1 MPEMPA
7 PTISTSRCSGE
18 VVNTVSRE
26 STRSKVYARMP
37 APVNPNVTRPTRSRR
52 APKVSGDER
61 ERTILATFEN
71 LLQDRSL
78 HEISVDDIARGAGIS
93 RPTFY
98 FYFASKEAVL
108 LSLLERM
115 LVEANARRGDPFER
129 LPEDPA
135 AGVRASL
142 TAYFDV
148 FRAHR
153 AVSLAGA
160 DAAATSA
167 EVREVWGQIM
177 EAWVQETEAAIEAE
191 RGRGAAPAGVPA
203 RDLAISLLLM
213 NERVFH
219 TAFAGHP
226 PAVGEDDVV
235 DVLVSVWLSAIYG
248 TTDPPRA

>member
-7 PTISTSRCSGE
+7 PTIRTSRCSGE
-18 VVNTVSRE
+18 VVNTVLRE

-61 ERTILATFEN
+61 ERAILATFEE
-71 LLQDRSL
+71 LLQERSL
-78 HEISVDDIARGAGIS
+78 HEISIDDIARGAGIS

-115 LVEANARRGDPFER
+115 LAAASATRGDTLDR
-129 LPEDPA
+129 LPEDPPA
-135 AGVRASL
+135 RLRESL
-142 TAYFDV
+142 TAYYDV

-153 AVSLAGA
+153 AVTLAGA
-160 DAAATSA
+160 DAAASSA

-177 EAWVQETEAAIEAE
+177 EA
-191 RGRGAAPAGVPA
+191 
-203 RDLAISLLLM
+203 
-213 NERVFH
+213 
-219 TAFAGHP
+219 
-226 PAVGEDDVV
+226 
-235 DVLVSVWLSAIYG
+235 
-248 TTDPPRA
+248 

>member
-1 MPEMPA
+1 MPA
-7 PTISTSRCSGE
+7 PAKP
-18 VVNTVSRE
+18 TV
-26 STRSKVYARMP
+26 T
-37 APVNPNVTRPTRSRR
+37 PVTRSRR
-52 APKVSGDER
+52 TRRVSGDER
-61 ERTILATFEN
+61 ERAILATFED
-71 LLQDRSL
+71 LLQERAL
-78 HEISVDDIARGAGIS
+78 HEISIDDIARGAGIS

-135 AGVRASL
+135 AGVRESL

-160 DAAATSA
+160 DAAATST

-177 EAWVQETEAAIEAE
+177 EAWVQETEAAIKAE
-191 RGRGAAPAGVPA
+191 RGRGAAPAGLAA
-203 RDLAISLLLM
+203 RDLAVALLLM

-219 TAFAGHP
+219 TAFAGHA
-226 PAVGEDDVV
+226 PAVAEDDVV
-235 DVLVSVWLSAIYG
+235 DVLVSVWLRSIYG
-248 TTDPPRA
+248 STDPPRG

>member
-1 MPEMPA
+1 MPA
-7 PTISTSRCSGE
+7 P
-18 VVNTVSRE
+18 
-26 STRSKVYARMP
+26 A
-37 APVNPNVTRPTRSRR
+37 NPNVTPRTRSRR
-52 APKVSGDER
+52 TPKVSGDER
-61 ERTILATFEN
+61 ERTILATFEE
-71 LLQDRSL
+71 LLQERSL
-78 HEISVDDIARGAGIS
+78 HEISIDDIARGAGIS

-115 LVEANARRGDPFER
+115 LAAASATRGDTLHR
-129 LPEDPA
+129 LPEDPPA
-135 AGVRASL
+135 RLRESL
-142 TAYFDV
+142 TAYYDV

-153 AVSLAGA
+153 AVTLAGA
-160 DAAATSA
+160 DAAASSA
-167 EVREVWGQIM
+167 EVRDVWGHIM
-177 EAWVQETEAAIEAE
+177 EAWVQETAAAIESE
-191 RGRGAAPAGVPA
+191 RARGAAPPGVPA